1 MNNEEYEDEL
11 DEELDDDWGED
22 EEEYIV
28 EIEHLVTPGN
38 EDIIAICAEYGIS
51 DWKSVLEYNKIKNPL
66 NIKAGDTI
74 IIQKSEE

>member
-11 DEELDDDWGED
+11 DEELDEDWGED
-22 EEEYIV
+22 EEEYII

-66 NIKAGDTI
+66 SIKAGDTI